1 MNSSINSILNVARS
15 AIFANQTG
23 VRITSQ
29 NIANAQ
35 TEGYS
40 RRTIHFV
47 ESRPDRTPGGRLG
60 TGVSVQDVT
69 RVRDELLDVT
79 FRRESSKSSG
89 FALREDVLGRV
100 EQVFGEP
107 SESGLAATMDAFWG
121 SWSDLA
127 SRPSNNTARRTVQQR
142 GAEVAATLQSFDRR
156 LDEVGQHTQLRLQDA
171 TKDVNGLAEQLGRIN
186 REIVTAEGGGHE
198 AHDLRDQRDR
208 LLDTLAKIG
217 SVRVLDRGNGSV
229 AVMFENAT
237 IVDGPSYKQLS
248 IDSLAGPPRELLVK
262 VDGNAI
268 DFAESGSVMGEMI
281 RTLNEDIPGAR
292 ARLDALAEAVV
303 TQVNALHQRGRQ
315 PRADPADP
323 VVPAG
328 EFFAGD
334 GVTASTI
341 RLHSAIAADHTQVT
355 TSADPDSP
363 TENRIALAMA
373 ALQGRPKDNLVA
385 RELLGEDPWMQA
397 SGTLSLKPKPL
408 TEYYPASLGEYYE
421 DLVTEVALEVSS
433 SANGKQVFGTIAD
446 QADARRQ
453 SVSGVS
459 TDEELIKLMNFQQAY
474 TAATKLVTTVDEM
487 LQSVL
492 NMV

>member
-1 MNSSINSILNVARS
+1 MNSSISSILNVARS

-47 ESRPDRTPGGRLG
+47 ESRPDITPGGRLG

-79 FRRESSKSSG
+79 FRRETSKATG
-89 FALREDVLGRV
+89 FGLREDVLGRV

-107 SESGLAATMDAFWG
+107 SEEGLAATLDAFWA
-121 SWSDLA
+121 SWSDLS

-142 GAEVAATLQSFDRR
+142 GAQVAATLQSFDSR
-156 LDEVGQHTQLRLQDA
+156 LDEVGQHTALRLKDA
-171 TKDVNGLAEQLGRIN
+171 VKDVNGLAEQIARLN

-198 AHDLRDQRDR
+198 AHDLQDQRDR
-208 LLDTLAKIG
+208 LLDTLAGLG
-217 SVRVLDRGNGSV
+217 SVRVLDRGHGSI
-229 AVMFENAT
+229 AVMVQNAT
-237 IVDGPSYKQLS
+237 IVDGPNFKK
-248 IDSLAGPPRELLVK
+248 LAVESTGAPPVLRVEA
-262 VDGNAI
+262 DGNPL
-268 DFAESGSVMGEMI
+268 DFSEGGSVMGEMV
-281 RTLNEDIPGAR
+281 RTLNTDIPGAR
-292 ARLDALAEAVV
+292 GRLNELATAIVS
-303 TQVNALHQRGRQ
+303 QVNALHNQGTRPG
-315 PRADPADP
+315 ADPP
-323 VVPAG
+323 VGAG
-328 EFFAGD
+328 DFFAFNPGE
-334 GVTASTI
+334 AAATI
-341 RLHSAIAADHTQVT
+341 RLHADIAGNHNLVATSTDAAKPTDNQV
-355 TSADPDSP
+355 
-363 TENRIALAMA
+363 ALAMA
-373 ALQGRPKDNLVA
+373 ALQGRPADNLKA
-385 RELLGEDPWMQA
+385 QEI
-397 SGTLSLKPKPL
+397 LSAADWTTFKGSLNG
-408 TEYYPASLGEYYE
+408 ASLGEYYE

-433 SANGKQVFGTIAD
+433 SGNGKQVFRTIAD

-487 LQSVL
+487 LQAVL

>member
-1 MNSSINSILNVARS
+1 MTSSISSILNVARS

-23 VRITSQ
+23 VRVTSQ

-40 RRTIHFV
+40 RRTVHFG
-47 ESRPDRTPGGRLG
+47 ESRPDRTAAGLLG
-60 TGVSVQDVT
+60 TGVSVQQVT
-69 RVRDELLDVT
+69 RVRDDLLDVT
-79 FRRESSKSSG
+79 FRRETSKSTG

-107 SESGLAATMDAFWG
+107 SEDGLAATLDAFWG

-127 SRPSNNTARRTVQQR
+127 SRPSNTTARRTVQQR
-142 GAEVAATLQSFDRR
+142 GAQVAATLQSFDRR

-171 TKDVNGLAEQLGRIN
+171 VKDVNGLAEQLGRLN
-186 REIVTAEGGGHE
+186 REIVSAEGGGHE

-208 LLDTLAKIG
+208 LLDTLAGIG
-217 SVRVLDRGNGSV
+217 SVRVLDRGSGSIG
-229 AVMFENAT
+229 VMFENAT
-237 IVDGPSYKQLS
+237 IVDGPNHKELS
-248 IDSLAGPPRELLVK
+248 IDSLAGPPRELLVR
-262 VDGNAI
+262 VGGNAI
-268 DFAESGSVMGEMI
+268 DFAESGSAMGEMI

-303 TQVNALHQRGRQ
+303 TQVNALHERGTR
-315 PRADPADP
+315 PGATTANTG
-323 VVPAG
+323 G
-328 EFFAGD
+328 EFFVGAGT
-334 GVTASTI
+334 TASTI
-341 RLHSAIAADHTQVT
+341 NLSDAIAQDHSLIA
-355 TSADPDSP
+355 TSADPASP
-363 TENRIALAMA
+363 TENSIALAMA
-373 ALQGRPKDNLVA
+373 ALQGRPGDNIKA
-385 RELLGEDPWMQA
+385 RDLLTDAVWMQV

-446 QADARRQ
+446 QAEARRQ